1 MTDSDVVKEGAQ
13 QASSQLG
20 DCLALGKEAALQL
33 GSQMAGPWDLGWGPV
48 LPTESKED
56 LSKTLKVLGE
66 FLLAKWESLI
76 EQG

>member
-33 GSQMAGPWDLGWGPV
+33 GSQMAGPWDLG
-48 LPTESKED
+48 
-56 LSKTLKVLGE
+56 
-66 FLLAKWESLI
+66 
-76 EQG
+76 

>member
-33 GSQMAGPWDLGWGPV
+33 GSQMAEGEV
-48 LPTESKED
+48 LS
-56 LSKTLKVLGE
+56 
-66 FLLAKWESLI
+66 SLQRARRI
-76 EQG
+76 SARC